1 MKAKLLHAELQYF
14 FGQPPVFLYISYWS
28 MKVYTTVQCSMLEKI
43 WGVGGNEMTQDDNV
57 LLQNVSSLLIRQTVL
72 LKLLPVVLFLN
83 WRIQRDSVFQL
94 WCFSFLLQTFSLE
107 IATVATCLR
116 VKQYWPINAAFI
128 NNWEKDRFGVL
139 LFCLVFFQNVILFC
153 STLPLDSSQEYTDST
168 GIDLHEFLVN
178 TLKNNPR

>member
-72 LKLLPVVLFLN
+72 LKLLPVVLCLN

-107 IATVATCLR
+107 MATVATCLR
-116 VKQYWPINAAFI
+116 VKQY
-128 NNWEKDRFGVL
+128 
-139 LFCLVFFQNVILFC
+139 
-153 STLPLDSSQEYTDST
+153 
-168 GIDLHEFLVN
+168 
-178 TLKNNPR
+178 